1 MLENAKSN
9 NGFSL
14 IELLVAMVIIGIS
27 IIGLMEMSAVV
38 MNNNLKNEI
47 RNTAIE
53 ILSNHVSDLSSKP
66 YDNVP
71 VGVLTKVET
80 EAIRNYKEQFTIV
93 DNITLLSSGYKNI
106 ASKISWNYR
115 NKSYNY
121 TTNTVVTKNE

>member
-53 ILSNHVSDLSSKP
+53 ILSNHVSDLSSRP

-80 EAIRNYKEQFTIV
+80 EAIRNYNEQFTIV